1 MYAIILTGGK
11 QVKVQPG
18 DTIFIEK
25 LAANEGDVVTF
36 DKVLLVGGDQLQVGA
51 PFLANASVTG
61 KVVKQGKSAKIVVF
75 RYKRKSDIRIKKG
88 HRQPFTSVTIEAI
101 NV

>member
-11 QVKVQPG
+11 QVKVQAG
-18 DTIFIEK
+18 DTIFVEK
-25 LAANEGDVVTF
+25 LAAVEGEVVTF
-36 DKVLLVGGDQLQVGA
+36 NQVLLVGGESLKVGT
-51 PFLANASVTG
+51 PFVANASVTG

-88 HRQPFTSVTIEAI
+88 HRQPFTSVVIEAI
-101 NV
+101 NG

>member
-18 DTIFIEK
+18 DTIFVEK
-25 LAANEGDVVTF
+25 LAVEEGEVVTF
-36 DKVLLVGGDQLQVGA
+36 DKVLLVGGEKLQVGA
-51 PFLANASVTG
+51 PFVANASVTG
-61 KVVKQGKSAKIVVF
+61 KVVKQGKSKKIVVF
-75 RYKRKSDIRIKKG
+75 RYKRKSDIRIKHG

-101 NV
+101 NA